1 MKRIVFFM
9 VTLFL
14 MGGVMMAQG
23 PRDGKK
29 MDPKARAEKMTERMA
44 KELSLNDTQKQQLL
58 ELNLAQTEKMC
69 NKASM
74 SKDQKCDKKGKGKAS
89 EMTKEDRKKMREE
102 MRASRDAYDA
112 QLKKIL
118 TNEQYESY
126 TKKQAEHM
134 QKMRN
139 GHKSRDGQKR
149 K

>member
-58 ELNLAQTEKMC
+58 E
-69 NKASM
+69 
-74 SKDQKCDKKGKGKAS
+74 
-89 EMTKEDRKKMREE
+89 
-102 MRASRDAYDA
+102 
-112 QLKKIL
+112 
-118 TNEQYESY
+118 
-126 TKKQAEHM
+126 
-134 QKMRN
+134 
-139 GHKSRDGQKR
+139 
-149 K
+149 